1 MEKNENFKSELENQY
16 SILIRANEK
25 KEHQR
30 YMVLLVIILITFS
43 VCLVSMLFSF
53 KAYSSTNKINDENKV
68 ITNTHTQTL
77 TTMFNNGRTL
87 NIPKIT
93 NGYELSTP
101 KVIQITNEGNSDIIF
116 DIKLNSIKTT
126 LLSTNN
132 FVYTLTKDNVTG
144 DAMSL
149 PLSDK
154 VIAQSITIEPNQT
167 ITFIL
172 KVKFNGVLENNDTN
186 NSYSANIIV
195 EQKNNKANLL
205 E

>member
-1 MEKNENFKSELENQY
+1 
-16 SILIRANEK
+16 
-25 KEHQR
+25 
-30 YMVLLVIILITFS
+30 
-43 VCLVSMLFSF
+43 MLFSF
-53 KAYSSTNKINDENKV
+53 KAFSTTKDINDENKV
-68 ITNTHTQTL
+68 ITNTHNHTL

-87 NIPKIT
+87 NISKIT
-93 NGYELSTP
+93 NGYELATP

-116 DIKLNSIKTT
+116 DIKLTSIKTT

-132 FVYTLTKDNVTG
+132 LVYTLTRDNATS

-149 PLSDK
+149 PLNDK
-154 VIAQSITIEPNQT
+154 VIAQNITIEPSQT
-167 ITFIL
+167 ITFTL
-172 KVKFNGVLENNDTN
+172 KVKFTGLLENNSVE

>member
-1 MEKNENFKSELENQY
+1 MEKNENFKTELENQY

-30 YMVLLVIILITFS
+30 YMVLLVIILITFA

-53 KAYSSTNKINDENKV
+53 KAFSTTKEINDDNKV
-68 ITNTHTQTL
+68 ITNIHNHTL
-77 TTMFNNGRTL
+77 TTTFNNGRTL
-87 NIPKIT
+87 NLTKII
-93 NGYELSTP
+93 NGYELATP

-116 DIKLNSIKTT
+116 DIKLISIKST
-126 LLSTNN
+126 LSSTNN
-132 FVYTLTKDNVTG
+132 LVYTLTKDNTTS

-149 PLSDK
+149 PLNDK
-154 VIAQSITIEPNQT
+154 VIAQNITIEPSQT
-167 ITFIL
+167 ITFTL
-172 KVKFNGVLENNDTN
+172 KVIFNGTLDNTN
-186 NSYSANIIV
+186 TDNSYSAIILV

>member
-1 MEKNENFKSELENQY
+1 MEKNENFKNELENQY

-53 KAYSSTNKINDENKV
+53 KAFSSTKEINDNNKV
-68 ITNTHTQTL
+68 ITNTHNHTL
-77 TTMFNNGRTL
+77 TTMFNNGRQL
-87 NIPKIT
+87 SIPKIT
-93 NGYELSTP
+93 NGYELATP

-132 FVYTLTKDNVTG
+132 LIYTLTRDNTTG
-144 DAMSL
+144 EAMSL

-154 VIAQSITIEPNQT
+154 VIAQNITIEPEQT

-172 KVKFNGVLENNDTN
+172 KVKFNGTLENNNTN
-186 NSYSANIIV
+186 NSYSANIVV